1 MHVRKFEY
9 NGCQRTVSTN
19 HQVAVAI
26 NGEIRS
32 IPDGQTILRLLESLD
47 LDPARVA
54 VELDRRIVK
63 PRDWDRTPI
72 ADGARLE
79 IVQFVGG
86 G

>member
-1 MHVRKFEY
+1 M
-9 NGCQRTVSTN
+9 T
-19 HQVAVAI
+19 I
-26 NGEIRS
+26 NGEIR
-32 IPDGQTILRLLESLD
+32 PVADGLTILRLLESLE

-63 PRDWDRTPI
+63 PRDWAATAVAR
-72 ADGARLE
+72 GATLE

>member
-1 MHVRKFEY
+1 
-9 NGCQRTVSTN
+9 VSTDERIN
-19 HQVAVAI
+19 AQIEVAI

-32 IPDGQTILRLLESLD
+32 IPNGRTILQLLESLD

-63 PRDWDRTPI
+63 PHDWAATQV
-72 ADGARLE
+72 AGGARLE

>member
-1 MHVRKFEY
+1 
-9 NGCQRTVSTN
+9 VSTN
-19 HQVAVAI
+19 AQIQIVV
-26 NGEIRS
+26 NGETRALTAGRTIRE
-32 IPDGQTILRLLESLD
+32 LLTELEI
-47 LDPARVA
+47 DPARVA

-63 PRDWDRTPI
+63 PREWEATAL

>member
-1 MHVRKFEY
+1 
-9 NGCQRTVSTN
+9 VSTN
-19 HQVAVAI
+19 LSIQIVV
-26 NGEIRS
+26 NGESRTLAAGRTIR
-32 IPDGQTILRLLESLD
+32 QLLTELEI
-47 LDPARVA
+47 DPARVA

-63 PRDWDRTPI
+63 PRDWEATAI

>member
-1 MHVRKFEY
+1 
-9 NGCQRTVSTN
+9 VSTN
-19 HQVAVAI
+19 RQIEVAI

-32 IPDGQTILRLLESLD
+32 IPNGQTILRLLESLE

-63 PRDWDRTPI
+63 PHDWAATPI
-72 ADGARLE
+72 SGGARLE

>member
-1 MHVRKFEY
+1 VLKFDY

-19 HQVAVAI
+19 DQIQVAI

-32 IPDGQTILRLLESLD
+32 VRSGLTIRQLVEWLE

-63 PRDWDRTPI
+63 PRDWEGT
-72 ADGARLE
+72 AVAGGATLE

>member
-1 MHVRKFEY
+1 
-9 NGCQRTVSTN
+9 VSTN
-19 HQVAVAI
+19 QQIEVAI
-26 NGEIRS
+26 NGEVRA
-32 IPDGQTILRLLESLD
+32 IPQGQTILRLLESLG

-63 PRDWDRTPI
+63 PHDWGTAPI
-72 ADGARLE
+72 GSGACLE

>member
-1 MHVRKFEY
+1 
-9 NGCQRTVSTN
+9 VSTN
-19 HQVAVAI
+19 DRIEVTI
-26 NGEIRS
+26 NGEVRA
-32 IPDGQTILRLLESLD
+32 IPQGQTILRLLESLG

-63 PRDWDRTPI
+63 PHDWAATPVSG
-72 ADGARLE
+72 GARLE

>member
-1 MHVRKFEY
+1 
-9 NGCQRTVSTN
+9 VSTN
-19 HQVAVAI
+19 QQIEVAI

-32 IPDGQTILRLLESLD
+32 IPNGQTILRLLELLD

-63 PRDWDRTPI
+63 PHDWDTTPI
-72 ADGARLE
+72 RDGAHLE